1 MYTINGLMLF
11 YWVLSK
17 FKLCANFSLAI
28 LDKSRI
34 YLVVNK
40 KSMLF
45 CLFHFHLVGQFEYT
59 NCIFEFLVYS
69 NFH

>member
-1 MYTINGLMLF
+1 MLF
-11 YWVLSK
+11 WKVLSK

-40 KSMLF
+40 KSILF
-45 CLFHFHLVGQFEYT
+45 CLFHFHLVGQV
-59 NCIFEFLVYS
+59 EFLSALFFLFYKKKLDI
-69 NFH
+69 